1 MIYLLLERRSLKLDC
16 YLVENSIEKLKM
28 YIEKIGPD
36 KYAKEYLLRKMV
48 YLHIYIEELTPTQA
62 NIIKQ
67 TMLSLGSDA
76 VVNRGSIDHSV
87 QKSDCLVFGNIL
99 QIKSLCEK
107 LRKQPFKLKELADKI
122 QKIVEGFER
131 DCLYS
136 GRAEQE
142 KDNS

>member
-1 MIYLLLERRSLKLDC
+1 MNC
-16 YLVENSIEKLKM
+16 YLVENNIEKLRN
-28 YIEKIGPD
+28 YIEKVGPD

-48 YLHIYIEELTPTQA
+48 YLHIYIEDLTPTQA

-67 TMLSLGSDA
+67 TMLSIGSDA
-76 VVNRGSIDHSV
+76 VVNKGSIEHSV
-87 QKSDCLVFGNIL
+87 QKSDCLVFGNVL
-99 QIKSLCEK
+99 QLKMLCEK
-107 LRKQPFKLKELADKI
+107 LRKQPFKLKELAEKI

-142 KDNS
+142 KDDT

>member
-1 MIYLLLERRSLKLDC
+1 MNC
-16 YLVENSIEKLKM
+16 YLVENNIEKLRN

-36 KYAKEYLLRKMV
+36 RYAKEYLLKKMV
-48 YLHIYIEELTPTQA
+48 YLHIYIEDLTPTQA

-67 TMLSLGSDA
+67 TMLSIGTDA
-76 VVNRGSIDHSV
+76 VVNKGSIDHSV
-87 QKSDCLVFGNIL
+87 QKSDCLVFGNVL
-99 QIKSLCEK
+99 QLKMLCEK
-107 LRKQPFKLKELADKI
+107 LKKQPFKLKELAEKI

-142 KDNS
+142 KDDT